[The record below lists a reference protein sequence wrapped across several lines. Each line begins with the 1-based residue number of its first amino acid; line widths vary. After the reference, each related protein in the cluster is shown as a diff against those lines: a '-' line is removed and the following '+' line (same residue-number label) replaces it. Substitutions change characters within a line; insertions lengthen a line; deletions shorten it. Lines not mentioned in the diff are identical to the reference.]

1 MSRRGCSLV
10 ECLAEVVDPRIERTK
25 RHRITDILALAV
37 MAVIAGAEG
46 WEDIEEFGRQKHDWL
61 KTLLPLPHGIPSH
74 DTISRL
80 FRALRPGS
88 FRTPCGVGW
97 NPCMSNWV

>member
-46 WEDIEEFGRQKHDWL
+46 WEDIEEFGR
-61 KTLLPLPHGIPSH
+61 
-74 DTISRL
+74 
-80 FRALRPGS
+80 
-88 FRTPCGVGW
+88 
-97 NPCMSNWV
+97 